1 MPIDGMKNKI
11 IYHNITFLFIYYII
25 DQNGLCVLKYHI
37 VLLIV
42 YPTYANEFKNNIFIH
57 QQLFY
62 IPIFVFNQGLEHNT
76 LNT

>member
-25 DQNGLCVLKYHI
+25 IDQSGLLCVLKYHI

-42 YPTYANEFKNNIFIH
+42 YPTYVNEFKNNIFIH
-57 QQLFY
+57 QQLLFY
-62 IPIFVFNQGLEHNT
+62 TYFCFQSRS
-76 LNT
+76 